1 MSKFDSS
8 WGGSSGA
15 ETTEIYIKRIM
26 PGNLESVRARL
37 ALAMERVG
45 YDVIEEEPAL
55 RGRRGE
61 KGWGSWYGSAD
72 VMDYATTLV
81 IRFKT
86 MGPHSTRATFDYSI
100 AHQWLQKG
108 EKEVLVR
115 EAEAIVALASVRSA
129 DKLCMACGTETV
141 DDSRFC
147 RRCGAPLTSEQATLD
162 LLRMTAESRAAH
174 SSVVTSFILTGA
186 SILML
191 VAFVVGSNIG
201 GKKPWIW
208 VVLAGLVGLVNLMIN
223 RFAWVRLQNALRL
236 KSEDTARPVLMR
248 DLPSAEL
255 PALPPP
261 AAGFSVTEGTTELFS
276 APKREP
282 VSVIRDKRDTD
293 SIN

>member
-1 MSKFDSS
+1 MGKFDSS
-8 WGGSSGA
+8 WGGSSGS
-15 ETTEIYIKRIM
+15 ETTEIYIKRIL
-26 PGNLESVRARL
+26 PGNIESVRARL
-37 ALAMERVG
+37 AVAMERVG

-61 KGWGSWYGSAD
+61 KGWGTWYGSAD

-81 IRFKT
+81 IRFKS

-129 DKLCMACGTETV
+129 DKLCMACGTEAV

-147 RRCGAPLTSEQATLD
+147 RRCGAPLTSEQAALD
-162 LLRMTAESRAAH
+162 VLRMTAESRAAH
-174 SSVVTSFILTGA
+174 SSVVTSYIMTAF
-186 SILML
+186 SSLML
-191 VAFVVGSNIG
+191 FTIVVLSFV
-201 GKKPWIW
+201 GKGKFGIW
-208 VVLAGLVGLVNLMIN
+208 VLMAGLIELVNLLIT

-236 KSEDTARPVLMR
+236 RSEPAPGPAVIRE
-248 DLPSAEL
+248 LPSAEL
-255 PALPPP
+255 PALPSA
-261 AAGFSVTEGTTELFS
+261 AAGFSVTEGTTELFG

-282 VSVIRDKRDTD
+282 VSVVRDKRDTD